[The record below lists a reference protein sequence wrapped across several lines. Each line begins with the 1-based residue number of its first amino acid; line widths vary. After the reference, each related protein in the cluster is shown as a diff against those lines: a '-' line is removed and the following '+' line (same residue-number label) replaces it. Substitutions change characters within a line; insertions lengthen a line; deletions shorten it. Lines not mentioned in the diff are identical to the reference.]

1 MRCFMKSWT
10 ARQVCDNVKFLL
22 LDEDAR
28 EGCGVVAILD
38 PLQTS
43 DFLTLCSRCF
53 VRLSLF
59 SQLKTGRTQRKKIAS
74 LYRTLQQQ
82 SCVILHVYISNNG
95 LVNLCE
101 LHY

>member
-1 MRCFMKSWT
+1 MRCFMKSST
-10 ARQVCDNVKFLL
+10 ARKVCDNVKFLL
-22 LDEDAR
+22 LEEDTR

-59 SQLKTGRTQRKKIAS
+59 PQ
-74 LYRTLQQQ
+74 
-82 SCVILHVYISNNG
+82 
-95 LVNLCE
+95 
-101 LHY
+101 